1 MSMSAKIAILVDYSR
16 IRYTTNYMINQKHIE
31 AILHWLGSGAINIF
45 GLPFAGK
52 DEQTARLLDILGGI
66 KLGGGDILRASMTPE
81 VRTYLDAGKLIPS
94 SLYVA
99 MVLPYLSKP
108 EFRGKP
114 LLLSSV
120 GRWYGEEDGVMQVL
134 TDADHPLMAVIYLVV
149 SREDAHV
156 RLEASKDSSDRGERA
171 DDDKQ
176 ILATRFQEFEEKTMP
191 VINHYRELGLVIEI
205 DATLSRE
212 QVQDAILE
220 QLLARSV
227 Q

>member
-1 MSMSAKIAILVDYSR
+1 MSAKTPILVDYAR
-16 IRYTTNYMINQKHIE
+16 IRYTTGYMIDQKKIDT
-31 AILHWLGSGAINIF
+31 ISDWLGSGTINVF

-52 DEQTARLLDILGGI
+52 DEQTARLLDMIGGI

-81 VRTYLDAGKLIPS
+81 VKTYLDAGKLIPS
-94 SLYVA
+94 ELYVK

-108 EFRGKP
+108 EFKGKA

-134 TDADHPLMAVIYLVV
+134 ADAHHPLMAVIYLVV
-149 SREDAHV
+149 SREDAHS
-156 RLEASKDSSDRGERA
+156 RLEASKSSSDRGERA
-171 DDDKQ
+171 DDDTQ
-176 ILATRFQEFEEKTMP
+176 VLATRFQEFEEKTMP

-205 DATLSRE
+205 DATTSRE
-212 QVQDAILE
+212 EVQGAILE
-220 QLLARSV
+220 QLLARAV